1 MPGLVPGIHVFQ
13 FLSKKDVDGRDKPG
27 HDGYFSAAAD
37 SCRSVMRGLVLSI
50 ARTPVLTHI
59 SRTADRPGSRK
70 PELPVGSFMLDTL
83 RQFIADL
90 VSPTA
95 DRSRAF
101 DETDYRLAATALL
114 VHVISLDGAPTAIE
128 KQKLHSLLESR
139 FKLDPGTADQLIA
152 SATLVEGEAVD
163 LYHFTSVI
171 MRSVDEEGRL
181 RIVEMMWELVYADG
195 QVTEFEDNVV
205 WRAADLLGVSSRDR
219 IELKHR
225 VAAAGAAEAERSAA
239 AI

>member
-1 MPGLVPGIHVFQ
+1 I
-13 FLSKKDVDGRDKPG
+13 
-27 HDGYFSAAAD
+27 
-37 SCRSVMRGLVLSI
+37 SI
-50 ARTPVLTHI
+50 AAVRQAKCNSNIPVE
-59 SRTADRPGSRK
+59 D
-70 PELPVGSFMLDTL
+70 MLDTL
-83 RQFIADL
+83 RQFIADV

-95 DRSRAF
+95 HVDRAF

-114 VHVISLDGAPTAIE
+114 VHVISLDGEPSQIE
-128 KQKLHSLLESR
+128 KRKLHSLLESR

-171 MRSVDEEGRL
+171 MRSVNEEGRL

-205 WRAADLLGVSSRDR
+205 WRASDLLGVSSNDR
-219 IELKHR
+219 IDLKHR
-225 VAAAGAAEAERSAA
+225 VAARQPASATGSSKATGAAM
-239 AI
+239 